1 MHASRGIA
9 RDFHVEFGSTGAE
22 EIVEFCTQTKGQLMS
37 RNLLVKLQLSVMLT
51 IASLGWSQKVPAKE
65 AAERAEKILRQMT
78 LEEKVSYIGGVNDM
92 YIRAVPRVGIPELKM
107 SDGPIGVRD
116 DSKAIA
122 YPAGIALAASWDVNL
137 AKRMGSSMG
146 RDARARGIH
155 FLLGPGVNIYR
166 APMCG
171 RNFEYFGEDPFLS
184 SRLAV
189 AEIEGIQSESV
200 IAVVKHFAGNNQEWD
215 RYDVSSDID
224 ERTLREVY
232 LPAFEY
238 AVKEAHVGAIM
249 DSYNLLNGV
258 HMTQNGRMNNDL
270 LRGEWGFTGVAM
282 SDWDSTYDG
291 VKAANSGLDLEM
303 PSGKCMSPA
312 VLLEAVRSGVV
323 KESTIDDKVRH
334 ILQTTIAFGFFDR
347 PQKLDAIPLNDPES
361 RAVALKVAQ
370 ESVVLLKNDGI
381 LPLNKARLHNIAI
394 IGPNAGVAVTGGG
407 GSSLVQPFE
416 AQTPVDAV
424 KALVGPSVDVSYK
437 RGVMLASD
445 LFRSTRFTTTSEG
458 NTPGMTA
465 EFFNNRDLNGPP
477 ALTRTDQNIS
487 FNWGEGSYI
496 SGGPAD
502 NFSARWIGF
511 FTPEASGE
519 YAFTISG
526 DDGFRLYVD
535 DRAIVDQWRYQG
547 ETLVSKSMPLVL
559 GHHYKVR
566 LEYFE
571 GTGQASIG
579 LGISNGV
586 TAATQEAI
594 DAARHA
600 DAVILSVGFNDKVEG
615 EGADRSF
622 ELPLDQLTL
631 IHSVQAT
638 NRNTVL
644 VLNAGGNVDMT
655 SFSDSTPALL
665 HTWYAGQEGAT
676 ALAQILFGEVNPSGK
691 LPVSFERRWED
702 NATYNSYYDKH
713 HNKRVAYSEGIFLGY
728 RHFDQSGIKPM
739 FPFGFGLSYSTFLY
753 SGLQISGPTSNDSVG
768 VTFQVTNTGAR
779 LGAEVAEVF
788 VGEKHPMIPRPVK
801 ELKGFARV
809 ELKPGETRSVTV
821 NLDRRAFAH
830 YDANSQSWQRDPG
843 EFEIMVGGSSDKIE
857 LKGTVKLSQPELVSS
872 GIQPR

>member
-1 MHASRGIA
+1 MQRS
-9 RDFHVEFGSTGAE
+9 
-22 EIVEFCTQTKGQLMS
+22 
-37 RNLLVKLQLSVMLT
+37 LVVRLQLSVML
-51 IASLGWSQKVPAKE
+51 IIVPLGWGQTVPAKE
-65 AAERAEKILRQMT
+65 AAERAEKILQRMT
-78 LEEKVSYIGGVNDM
+78 LEERVAYIGGTNDM
-92 YIRAVPRVGIPELKM
+92 YIRAIPRLGIPELKM

-122 YPAGIALAASWDVNL
+122 YPAGIALAASWDVGL
-137 AKRMGSSMG
+137 AKQMGSSMG
-146 RDARARGIH
+146 RDARARGVN

-184 SRLAV
+184 SRIAV
-189 AEIEGIQSESV
+189 AEIEGIQSQGV
-200 IAVVKHFAGNNQEWD
+200 IATVKHFAGNNQEWD

-291 VKAANSGLDLEM
+291 VRAANGGLDLEM

-312 VLLEAVRSGVV
+312 TLLDAVRSGVV

-334 ILQTTIAFGFFDR
+334 ILQTAIAFGFFDR
-347 PQKLDAIPLNDPES
+347 PQKLDAIPLNNPES

-370 ESVVLLKNDGI
+370 EGIVLLKNNGI
-381 LPLNKARLHNIAI
+381 LPLDKATLHSIAV

-407 GSSLVQPFE
+407 GSSLVETFE
-416 AQTPVDAV
+416 AKSPVDAV
-424 KALVGPSVDVSYK
+424 KALVGPSIDVSYK
-437 RGVMLASD
+437 RGVILASD
-445 LFRSTRFTTTSEG
+445 LFQSTRFTTTADR

-477 ALTRTDQNIS
+477 GLTRTDQHVF

-496 SGGPAD
+496 NGGPVD
-502 NFSARWIGF
+502 NFSARWTGY
-511 FTPEASGE
+511 FTPETSGE

-535 DRAIVDQWRYQG
+535 DETIIDQWRYQG
-547 ETLVSKSMPLVL
+547 ETLVSKNMPLVA

-571 GTGQASIG
+571 GTGRASIG
-579 LGISNGV
+579 LGISDGI
-586 TAATQEAI
+586 TPAMRQATE
-594 DAARHA
+594 AARHA
-600 DAVILSVGFNDKVEG
+600 DAVILCVGFNDKIEG

-622 ELPLDQLTL
+622 ELPLDQLAL
-631 IHSVQAT
+631 IHSVLAA
-638 NRNTVL
+638 NKNTVL
-644 VLNAGGNVDMT
+644 AINAGGNVDMT
-655 SFSDSTPALL
+655 QFLDSTPALL
-665 HTWYAGQEGAT
+665 HTWYSGQEGAT
-676 ALAQILFGEVNPSGK
+676 ALAQIVFGDINPSGK
-691 LPVSFERRWED
+691 LPASFERRWQD
-702 NATYNSYYDKH
+702 NATYNSYYDKAGI
-713 HNKRVAYSEGIFLGY
+713 KRVAYGEGVFLGY
-728 RHFDQSGIKPM
+728 RHFSQSGIKPM
-739 FPFGFGLSYSTFLY
+739 FPFGFGLSYSSFRY
-753 SGLQISGPTSNDSVG
+753 GGLQISPPDSSDNVA
-768 VTFQVTNTGAR
+768 VRFEVTNTGHR
-779 LGAEVAEVF
+779 SGAEVAEVY
-788 VGEKHPMIPRPVK
+788 VGETHPKIPRPMQ

-809 ELKPGETRSVTV
+809 ELKPGETRSLTV
-821 NLDRRAFAH
+821 NLDRRAFSY
-830 YDANSQSWQRDPG
+830 YDVNSKSWQRDPG
-843 EFEIMVGGSSDKIE
+843 EFEILVGSSSE
-857 LKGTVKLSQPELVSS
+857 ETQLRGTVQLRQQELVSK